1 MPEDRSWVIF
11 NLRKEAHWHDG
22 KPITADDVVF
32 SFNLLKEKGPPFYQ
46 SYYSSIAKVEKLGDL
61 KVKFSFAPGDNRELP
76 LILGQLPVLP
86 QHLWK
91 DRDITQPTLDLP
103 EGSGPYRI
111 AKYQA
116 GRSITLER
124 VKDYWGES
132 LPINRGQNNFDTIRY
147 DYYRDSGVALEA
159 FKSGAFDLRL
169 ENSAKNWATAYD
181 IPAVKDGRIVKE
193 VLPTKSRNLMQGYEF
208 NLRRPMFQDRKV
220 REALQ
225 YAFDFEWSNKTLFY
239 GQYERIRSYY
249 GPSELGSTGLPSPEE
264 LKILEPF
271 KGKIPDEVF
280 TTEYNPPKTD
290 GSGDARTNLE
300 IASKILDDDG
310 WKVENGVRVKNGV
323 SLDFEILLDSE
334 TFERIT
340 QPFIQNLAQIGV
352 KARMR
357 TVDPAQYQK
366 RMDQFDY
373 DMTVNLVGQSLS
385 PGNEQRDQWGSK
397 SADTQGGQNLGG
409 IKDPVIDALVEKII
423 AAKDRDD
430 LIYSTRA
437 LDRVLQWGFYFIPHW
452 NSSQNRLA
460 YWNKFAHPTD
470 MPEYGLTLDTWWIDS
485 QKEAALKQKVAAAP
499 AAAPAQPAAPATDQ
513 QAAAPAQA
521 PAAAPAATP
530 APAPAAA
537 PVVDRGSTPIPYII
551 GGIVLAVIAFA
562 LGRRG
567 RGKS

>member
-1 MPEDRSWVIF
+1 
-11 NLRKEAHWHDG
+11 
-22 KPITADDVVF
+22 
-32 SFNLLKEKGPPFYQ
+32 
-46 SYYSSIAKVEKLGDL
+46 
-61 KVKFSFAPGDNRELP
+61 
-76 LILGQLPVLP
+76 
-86 QHLWK
+86 
-91 DRDITQPTLDLP
+91 
-103 EGSGPYRI
+103 
-111 AKYQA
+111 
-116 GRSITLER
+116 
-124 VKDYWGES
+124 VKDYWGEN

-193 VLPTKSRNLMQGYEF
+193 VLPTKSRNLMQGYLF
-208 NLRRPMFQDRKV
+208 NLRRPMFADRKV

-225 YAFDFEWSNKTLFY
+225 YAFDFEWSNKTLFF

-249 GPSELGSTGLPSPEE
+249 GPSELGATGLPSPEE

-280 TTEYNPPKTD
+280 TKEYNPPKTD
-290 GSGDARTNLE
+290 GSGDARANLE

-310 WKVENGVRVKNGV
+310 WKVEDGVRVKDGMK
-323 SLDFEILLDSE
+323 LDFEILLDSE

-352 KARMR
+352 KAHLR

-373 DMTVNLVGQSLS
+373 DMTVHLVAQSLS

-409 IKDPVIDALVEKII
+409 IKDPVVDALVERII

-452 NSSQNRLA
+452 NSNSNRLA
-460 YWNKFAHPTD
+460 YWNKFAHPSVN
-470 MPEYGLTLDTWWIDS
+470 PEYGLTLDTWWIDP

-499 AAAPAQPAAPATDQ
+499 ADQ
-513 QAAAPAQA
+513 QA
-521 PAAAPAATP
+521 AAAPAATP
-530 APAPAAA
+530 APAAAPPAATPPA
-537 PVVDRGSTPIPYII
+537 DRGSTPIPYII
-551 GGIVLAVIAFA
+551 GGIVLAVLAFA

-567 RGKS
+567 RKS